1 MSMII
6 NKETKSYEE
15 QSHRR
20 YPDNWNGSGWIP
32 VPIRLEPRARAYCP
46 YCNLVIENNT
56 LIDITPTQKPEPSPD
71 YDSQISALKQQL
83 SSEDYKIIKCS
94 EAQLAGE
101 PLPYDIQE
109 LHNSRNAIRE
119 QINSLE
125 EQKASSEN
133 A

>member
-1 MSMII
+1 M
-6 NKETKSYEE
+6 
-15 QSHRR
+15 
-20 YPDNWNGSGWIP
+20 NGLASPP
-32 VPIRLEPRARAYCP
+32 VPPRLEPRARAYCP
-46 YCNLVIENNT
+46 YCNLIIENNT

-71 YDSQISALKQQL
+71 YDFQINSLKEQL
-83 SSEDYKIIKCS
+83 SAEDYKIIKCS

>member
-1 MSMII
+1 MLII
-6 NKETKSYEE
+6 NTETKAYKTLHYGNVPE
-15 QSHRR
+15 
-20 YPDNWNGSGWIP
+20 GWLEI
-32 VPIRLEPRARAYCP
+32 PIRLEPRARAYCP

-83 SSEDYKIIKCS
+83 SAEDYKIIKCS
-94 EAQLAGE
+94 EAQLVGE